1 MMSDV
6 KTRNLIPADLNEG
19 QKEAYIQMR
28 SFIESHDNRMYL
40 LEGYAGTGKAQP
52 LHSKILTPNGW
63 TTMGEI
69 KPGDSVISGDGNPT
83 NVMGVFPQGIREI
96 FKVEFSDGSSTE
108 CCGEHLWTVK
118 NYINR
123 NYRNKK
129 GDKVDR
135 PWSIMPLDALHDLKY
150 LDRLNYN
157 IPLVG
162 MIEYNNIEDL
172 LVDPYLMG
180 LLLGD
185 ECISQHHAVNFS
197 SIDAEL
203 VEAVDELA
211 PDGCTFS
218 KYSTSSSGHVE
229 GRIVF
234 KGGIK
239 NPLLESNRFLGIQ
252 GLDSKNKF
260 IPDVYLR
267 SKSINRIAL
276 LQGLLDTDGN
286 CSKTNLTYSTS
297 SKKLRDNVIE
307 LVRSLGGIATWSS
320 KLPRYTY
327 KDRNLTGSIAFTV
340 FINLPADIKPFRLKR
355 KVQAYKYHTKY
366 TPVRYITNIATVGKM
381 ECQCIM
387 VDHPDHL
394 YVTDDFIVTH
404 NTYLVGKLLRYV
416 KEVHTNWLI
425 AVTAPTNKAVK
436 VLMRSGNINDNKVK
450 FQTIHKL
457 LGLKEEITADG
468 KQIFT
473 RNQYEKCSIDEH
485 NLIIVDEVSMLNDDL
500 FKEIEQYS
508 GSVKIIFMGDPA
520 QIPPVGREDCI
531 PFKEDERKKFKIDR
545 FLLTEIMRQ
554 TEGNPILKAGW
565 SLREDLNNPSSPVPR
580 QTDLN
585 EDGHGLDFIDFGESA
600 ERNRLSQLFEKYFV
614 CNEFKDDADHAKVI
628 AWRNK
633 TINKLNHI
641 IRSLIYKDCELTK
654 IMDGEKLVASKPI
667 MDKYKIMLFTTNDEF
682 EVSKFEVLSK
692 TYATDTDSVRL
703 KYYHATVEFLDMRGA
718 KQSRKIDILH
728 EDSSVDFDRV
738 LASMKKAAIE
748 QKGFEAKKLWVT
760 YYGFMRQFADVSYNY
775 AITCHK
781 CVSEDSMVLTSKGW
795 MCIKEVQIGDLI
807 WSQDSF
813 RPITNKWT
821 SEKDGI
827 KFTTKSGRT
836 LICSDEHLVKQYD
849 LNETFVEAS
858 KLIVGNKLMTPIM
871 SKEHINL
878 EHDELMWLYGV
889 IIGNGSFSANQKQDG
904 RIEISF
910 NRDETTLIEEVLAV
924 ATKYVGHIPTVRDKS
939 LYWNSCSFHAKFLQ
953 NGFKYVDN
961 IKCMPTN
968 IKHGIHSLLRGL
980 MDADGSVGQPGIR
993 FVNIS
998 EQVVTTM
1005 QMYFLQYGI
1014 ISSIKLSHKTGTYF
1028 QNGKEYNKQDAYTL
1042 TISIPA
1048 SIRKY
1053 RKYIG
1058 FTDPSKLN
1066 KLDTHISAQRRVK
1079 TNDIPDD
1086 VKHLLEHRYFFDEII
1101 DIQPISIVPMV
1112 DIEVED
1118 LYEFNCNGFA
1128 VHNCQGST
1136 YKNVFIIEDDIN
1148 TNPNVFERNRIR
1160 YTAYTRASN
1169 IVFVVKS

>member
-6 KTRNLIPADLNEG
+6 KPRNLIPADLNEG

-40 LEGYAGTGKAQP
+40 LEGYAGTGK
-52 LHSKILTPNGW
+52 
-63 TTMGEI
+63 
-69 KPGDSVISGDGNPT
+69 
-83 NVMGVFPQGIREI
+83 
-96 FKVEFSDGSSTE
+96 
-108 CCGEHLWTVK
+108 
-118 NYINR
+118 
-123 NYRNKK
+123 
-129 GDKVDR
+129 
-135 PWSIMPLDALHDLKY
+135 
-150 LDRLNYN
+150 
-157 IPLVG
+157 
-162 MIEYNNIEDL
+162 
-172 LVDPYLMG
+172 
-180 LLLGD
+180 
-185 ECISQHHAVNFS
+185 
-197 SIDAEL
+197 
-203 VEAVDELA
+203 
-211 PDGCTFS
+211 
-218 KYSTSSSGHVE
+218 
-229 GRIVF
+229 
-234 KGGIK
+234 
-239 NPLLESNRFLGIQ
+239 
-252 GLDSKNKF
+252 
-260 IPDVYLR
+260 
-267 SKSINRIAL
+267 
-276 LQGLLDTDGN
+276 
-286 CSKTNLTYSTS
+286 
-297 SKKLRDNVIE
+297 
-307 LVRSLGGIATWSS
+307 
-320 KLPRYTY
+320 
-327 KDRNLTGSIAFTV
+327 
-340 FINLPADIKPFRLKR
+340 
-355 KVQAYKYHTKY
+355 
-366 TPVRYITNIATVGKM
+366 
-381 ECQCIM
+381 
-387 VDHPDHL
+387 
-394 YVTDDFIVTH
+394 
-404 NTYLVGKLLRYV
+404 TYLVGKLLRYV
-416 KEVHTNWLI
+416 KEAHTNWLI

-473 RNQYEKCSIDEH
+473 RNQYEECSIEEH

-600 ERNRLSQLFEKYFV
+600 ERNRLSQLFEEYFV

-682 EVSKFEVLSK
+682 EVSEFEVLSK

-738 LASMKKAAIE
+738 LASMKKAAIK

-849 LNETFVEAS
+849 LNETFVKAS

-889 IIGNGSFSANQKQDG
+889 IIGDGSFSANQKQDG

-924 ATKYVGHIPTVRDKS
+924 ATKYVGRIPTVRDKS

-998 EQVVTTM
+998 KQVVTTM

-1014 ISSIKLSHKTGTYF
+1014 ISSIKLSHKAGTYF

-1042 TISIPA
+1042 TISTPA
-1048 SIRKY
+1048 SILTY

-1066 KLDTHISAQRRVK
+1066 KLDKHISAQRRGK
-1079 TNDIPDD
+1079 TNVDYLPNYIRDLMKVHIRNNVKLKTGRGSKGSGLMGSVYASTFKWVFYSKIKNFTYDHFYSLCDACVSLNIDIPDN
-1086 VKHLLEHRYFFDEII
+1086 VKHILEHRYFFDEII

-1118 LYEFNCNGFA
+1118 LHEFNCNGFA

-1160 YTAYTRASN
+1160 YTAYTRPTDKL
-1169 IVFVVKS
+1169 FVVKS